1 MRVAV
6 LWTRLS
12 GYMNVALRAVASR
25 GCEILVVNEASS
37 PDAPFDGREFAWIA
51 HRHEFSGRP
60 ELSKVAGAVESFRP
74 DVTLCSWHVGVYQS
88 VCLRLRG
95 RVLRVGCGDNQ
106 WRGTLKQQ
114 IGRLIAPVHL
124 RRFYD
129 VLFMPGERQMM
140 WARKMGFAEE
150 RIWQGLF
157 TCDVDAFSRAR
168 SLRRPDV
175 QAFVCAARLSQE
187 KGIRLLV
194 KAYGLYRQR
203 CEGPPWTLILAG
215 DGPLREEALNVP
227 GVDWRGFVQPTRLPA
242 VFAEAGCFV
251 VPSIFDSW
259 CVALHEA
266 ACAGLPLVATSA
278 CGAAVHLL
286 QDGYN
291 GCIVSPNSADSMAA
305 AMERMAGKT
314 PGQLAEMG
322 RRSAEL
328 SKQFSPE
335 RFADT
340 VLERGNE
347 IWSVVRRTGFA
358 QY

>member
-1 MRVAV
+1 
-6 LWTRLS
+6 LS
-12 GYMNVALRAVASR
+12 GYLNVALQALASR
-25 GCEILVVNEASS
+25 GCEILVVNEASA

-51 HRHEFSGRP
+51 RRHEFSGPPKFRR
-60 ELSKVAGAVESFRP
+60 VAGAVESFEP
-74 DVTLCSWHVGVYQS
+74 DVILCSWHVRVYQR
-88 VCLRLRG
+88 VCLRLQG
-95 RVLRVGCGDNQ
+95 RVVRVGCGDIQ

-114 IGRLIAPVHL
+114 VGSLIAPIHL

-129 VLFMPGERQMM
+129 VLFMPGERQVM

-150 RIWQGLF
+150 RIWHGLY
-157 TCDVDAFSRAR
+157 TCDVEAFSRAR
-168 SLRRPDV
+168 ALRRPDV

-187 KGIRLLV
+187 KGIRPLM

-203 CEGPPWTLILAG
+203 CRGAPWNLILAG
-215 DGPLREEALNVP
+215 DGPLREEARNVP
-227 GVDWRGFVQPTRLPA
+227 GVDWRGFVQATELPA

-251 VPSIFDSW
+251 MPSIFEPW
-259 CVALHEA
+259 CVAMHEA

-278 CGAAVHLL
+278 CGATVHLL

-314 PGQLAEMG
+314 QGQLAEMG

-328 SKQFSPE
+328 SRHFSPE

-347 IWSVVRRTGFA
+347 LLSMVRPSISPDRT
-358 QY
+358 